1 MKFSIEA
8 EQAIIGCLLQ
18 SPNKFDDVQEIIG
31 EADFFNV
38 DHKTIYS
45 AVELMAGMGK
55 AIDIL
60 TVTDYLLAAGQLDSI
75 GGIGY
80 LVELVNN
87 NSGVANILSYAR
99 IVADRSVE
107 RRIAEAGQRVH
118 EIAEADGMPVDEKLN
133 AVHAEFSSLER
144 NDRAS
149 DIVDFNT
156 LLKGEVQ
163 DIDGRFNKIGKPGLK
178 IGFTALDNR
187 FGGIED
193 TDLWILAARPSMG
206 KTAMALNMAYNV
218 ARQGKEVLIFS
229 LEMSK
234 EQLTKRL
241 VSAAAGINYGLLR
254 SGELTEPD
262 WPKLGA
268 GIAKLKDRKIHII
281 ETPAIDVNRAL
292 AIARKFSRSGNL
304 GLVIIDY
311 LQLMTAK
318 SESRFDEVSYISRQL
333 KVLAKT
339 VKAPVLALS
348 QLSRKCEERGNK
360 RPINSDLRES
370 GQIEQDADIISFIYR
385 DVVHNKDTPCPEVAE
400 IITTK
405 FRNGETGVDGLKSE
419 LQYSRFVD
427 LEYDFVHVE
436 PEEYKPKGRGYNPQ

>member
-18 SPNKFDDVQEIIG
+18 SPNRFDDVQEIIS
-31 EADFFNV
+31 ADDFYSSG
-38 DHKTIYS
+38 HKIVYS
-45 AVELMAGMGK
+45 SIELMSGMGK
-55 AIDIL
+55 AIDVL
-60 TVTDYLLAAGQLDSI
+60 TVTDYLIAAGDLDNT

-87 NSGVANILSYAR
+87 NSGVANILTYAR

-118 EIAEADGMPVDEKLN
+118 DIAESDGMPVDDKLN

-144 NDRAS
+144 NDRTS

-156 LLKGEVQ
+156 LLKSEVQ
-163 DIDGRFNKIGKPGLK
+163 DIDGRFNKVGKPGLK
-178 IGFTALDNR
+178 IGFSALDNR
-187 FGGIED
+187 FGGIEE
-193 TDLWILAARPSMG
+193 TDLWVLAARPSMG
-206 KTAMALNMAYNV
+206 KTALALNIASNV
-218 ARQGKEVLIFS
+218 AAQGKDVLVFS

-241 VSAAAGINYGLLR
+241 VSSSSGINYGVLR
-254 SGELTEPD
+254 SGDLSEDD
-262 WPKLGA
+262 WPKLSLGVS
-268 GIAKLKDRKIHII
+268 KLKDKRIHII
-281 ETPAIDVNRAL
+281 DVPAIDVNRAM

-318 SESRFDEVSYISRQL
+318 SENRFDEISYISRQL
-333 KVLAKT
+333 KVMAKT
-339 VKAPVLALS
+339 VKAPVIALS

-385 DVVHNKDTPCPEVAE
+385 DVVHNKDTANPDIAE

-405 FRNGETGVDGLKSE
+405 FRNGETGVDGIKSE

-427 LEYDFVHVE
+427 LGYDFVQSSY
-436 PEEYKPKGRGYNPQ
+436 EEEKPKSRGYNPR